1 MKRVLLGMS
10 GGVDSSVSAILLKN
24 QGYEVIGATMKLWCG
39 ANKQEKEKNEKSIQ
53 DAKKVCEK
61 LGIEHYIFDAQKEF
75 EKYVINDFVEQYKNA
90 KTPNPCIECNKKI
103 KFGYFFDKAQEL
115 KCDYVATGHYARIEY
130 SEKYNQY
137 VLRKSSEEKK
147 DQSYFLYTI
156 PKEKLDKIIFPLQD
170 FTSKEE
176 IRKIAQENNLEVA
189 EKKDSQ
195 EICFIPDNCYQNFL
209 ESRMNKPKEGNIILR
224 NGEILGKHKGL
235 INYTIGQRK
244 GIGISYKEPL
254 YVIEL
259 NQENNEVIVGTESEL
274 YSKKLF
280 ANSINW
286 QVDISKIANNNENKS
301 TEPSYIECFAKIRY
315 RAKEAEAIVR
325 IKENKLQCKD
335 NTKNND
341 KIDANNKNKKKND
354 TDETIE
360 IEFKEPQRAITKGQ
374 SVVFYDKDDIVL
386 GGGKIL

>member
-39 ANKQEKEKNEKSIQ
+39 ANKEEKEKNEKSIK

-61 LGIEHYIFDAQKEF
+61 LEIEHYVFDAQNEF

-115 KCDYVATGHYARIEY
+115 NCDYVATGHYARIEY

-137 VLRKSSEEKK
+137 VLRKSSEDKK

-156 PKEKLDKIIFPLQD
+156 PKEKLDKIIFPLQN

-259 NQENNEVIVGTESEL
+259 NQEKNEVIVGPESEL
-274 YSKKLF
+274 YTNKLF
-280 ANSINW
+280 ANNINW
-286 QVDISKIANNNENKS
+286 QVELNRNQDLC
-301 TEPSYIECFAKIRY
+301 CFAKIRY

-325 IKENKLQCKD
+325 IRKSELRDENKITNSQE
-335 NTKNND
+335 ND
-341 KIDANNKNKKKND
+341 KTKIINEIEKKN
-354 TDETIE
+354 EILE

-374 SVVFYDKDDIVL
+374 SVVFYDKDGVVL

>member
-39 ANKQEKEKNEKSIQ
+39 ANKEEKEKNEKSIQ
-53 DAKKVCEK
+53 DAKNVCEK
-61 LGIEHYIFDAQKEF
+61 LGIEHYVFDAQNEF
-75 EKYVINDFVEQYKNA
+75 EKYVINDFVKQYKNA

-115 KCDYVATGHYARIEY
+115 NCEYVATGHYARIEY
-130 SEKYNQY
+130 SEKYDQY
-137 VLRKSSEEKK
+137 VLKKSSEEKK

-156 PKEKLDKIIFPLQD
+156 PKEKLSKIIFPLQD

-176 IRKIAQENNLEVA
+176 IRKIAQENDLEIA
-189 EKKDSQ
+189 DKKDSQ

-209 ESRMNKPKEGNIILR
+209 ENRISKPKEGNIILS
-224 NGEILGKHKGL
+224 NGEILGKHNGL
-235 INYTIGQRK
+235 VNYTIGQRK
-244 GIGISYKEPL
+244 GIGISYKELL

-259 NQENNEVIVGTESEL
+259 RPDTNDVVVGPESEL

-280 ANSINW
+280 ANNINW
-286 QVDISKIANNNENKS
+286 QVDIDKIEKLNGKEEKEEEEEKVEIDNK
-301 TEPSYIECFAKIRY
+301 YYFKCFAKIRY
-315 RAKEAEAIVR
+315 RAKEAESAVK
-325 IKENKLQCKD
+325 IKRSELQEK
-335 NTKNND
+335 
-341 KIDANNKNKKKND
+341 
-354 TDETIE
+354 ETLE
-360 IEFKEPQRAITKGQ
+360 VEFKEPQRAITKGQ
-374 SVVFYDKDDIVL
+374 SVVFYDEDGIVL

>member
-10 GGVDSSVSAILLKN
+10 GGVDSSVSAILLKK

-39 ANKQEKEKNEKSIQ
+39 ANKEEKEKNEKSIQ

-61 LGIEHYIFDAQKEF
+61 LGIEHYVFDAQKEF
-75 EKYVINDFVEQYKNA
+75 EKYVIDDFVEQYKNA

-115 KCDYVATGHYARIEY
+115 DCEYVATGHYARIEF

-137 VLRKSSEEKK
+137 VLKKSEEEKK

-156 PKEKLDKIIFPLQD
+156 PKEKLDKIIFPLQN

-189 EKKDSQ
+189 NKKDSQ

-209 ESRMNKPKEGNIILR
+209 ENRINKQEKGNIKLR
-224 NGEILGKHKGL
+224 NGEILGKHNGL

-254 YVIEL
+254 YVVEL
-259 NQENNEVIVGTESEL
+259 NQEKNEVIVGTESEL
-274 YSKKLF
+274 YSNKLF
-280 ANSINW
+280 ADSINW
-286 QVDISKIANNNENKS
+286 QVETNRKQDLH
-301 TEPSYIECFAKIRY
+301 CFAKIRY
-315 RAKEAEAIVR
+315 RAKEAEATV
-325 IKENKLQCKD
+325 KD
-335 NTKNND
+335 KA
-341 KIDANNKNKKKND
+341 IDCQN
-354 TDETIE
+354 EMLE

-374 SVVFYDKDDIVL
+374 SIVFYDEDGIVL

>member
-53 DAKKVCEK
+53 DAKNVCEK
-61 LGIEHYIFDAQKEF
+61 LGIEHYVFDAQKEF

-103 KFGYFFDKAQEL
+103 KFGYFFDKADEL
-115 KCDYVATGHYARIEY
+115 NCDYIATGHYARIEY

-156 PKEKLDKIIFPLQD
+156 PKEKLDKIIFPLQN

-189 EKKDSQ
+189 NKKDSQ

-209 ESRMNKPKEGNIILR
+209 ENRMNKQKEGNIILR

-244 GIGISYKEPL
+244 GIRISYKEPL

-259 NQENNEVIVGTESEL
+259 NQETNEVIVGTESEL

-286 QVDISKIANNNENKS
+286 QIEPDIKQNLK
-301 TEPSYIECFAKIRY
+301 CFAKIRY

-325 IKENKLQCKD
+325 MR
-335 NTKNND
+335 KNESPE
-341 KIDANNKNKKKND
+341 KSKNKNSEN
-354 TDETIE
+354 ETLE

-374 SVVFYDKDDIVL
+374 SVVFYDKDGVVL

>member
-10 GGVDSSVSAILLKN
+10 GGVDSSVSAILLKK

-39 ANKQEKEKNEKSIQ
+39 ANKEEKEKNEKSIQ

-61 LGIEHYIFDAQKEF
+61 LGIEHYVFDAQKEF
-75 EKYVINDFVEQYKNA
+75 EKYVIDDFVEQYKNA

-115 KCDYVATGHYARIEY
+115 NCEYVATGHYARIEF

-137 VLRKSSEEKK
+137 VLKKSEEEKK

-156 PKEKLDKIIFPLQD
+156 PKEKLDKIIFPLQN

-189 EKKDSQ
+189 NKKDSQ

-209 ESRMNKPKEGNIILR
+209 ENRINKQEKGNIKLR
-224 NGEILGKHKGL
+224 NGEILGKHNGL

-254 YVIEL
+254 YVVEL
-259 NQENNEVIVGTESEL
+259 NQEKNEVIVGTESEL
-274 YSKKLF
+274 YSNKSL
-280 ANSINW
+280 ANNINW
-286 QVDISKIANNNENKS
+286 Q
-301 TEPSYIECFAKIRY
+301 IESDKEQDLHCFAKIRY
-315 RAKEAEAIVR
+315 RAKEAEAVVR
-325 IKENKLQCKD
+325 IRKNELQD
-335 NTKNND
+335 E
-341 KIDANNKNKKKND
+341 
-354 TDETIE
+354 DETLE

-374 SVVFYDKDDIVL
+374 SVVFYDKDGIVL

>member
-1 MKRVLLGMS
+1 MNKRVLLGMS

-39 ANKQEKEKNEKSIQ
+39 ANKEEKEKNEKSIQ
-53 DAKKVCEK
+53 DAKNVCEK
-61 LGIEHYIFDAQKEF
+61 LGIEHYVFDAQKEF

-115 KCDYVATGHYARIEY
+115 NCDYIATGHYARIEY
-130 SEKYNQY
+130 SGKYNQY
-137 VLRKSSEEKK
+137 VLKKSSEEKK

-156 PKEKLDKIIFPLQD
+156 PREKLNKIIFPLQD

-176 IRKIAQENNLEVA
+176 IRKMAKENSLEIA

-195 EICFIPDNCYQNFL
+195 EICFIPDNCYKNFI
-209 ESRMNKPKEGNIILR
+209 ENRISKPKQGNIILS
-224 NGEILGKHKGL
+224 NGEILGKHNGL

-259 NQENNEVIVGTESEL
+259 RPDTNDVVVGNEDEL

-280 ANSINW
+280 ANNINW
-286 QVDISKIANNNENKS
+286 QIDISKKIKD
-301 TEPSYIECFAKIRY
+301 TESERYIECFAKIRY

-325 IKENKLQCKD
+325 IRKNESPEKS
-335 NTKNND
+335 KNNE
-341 KIDANNKNKKKND
+341 N
-354 TDETIE
+354 ETLE
-360 IEFKEPQRAITKGQ
+360 VEFKELQRAITKGQ
-374 SVVFYDKDDIVL
+374 SVVFYDEDGIVL

>member
-1 MKRVLLGMS
+1 MEMNKRVLLGMS

-209 ESRMNKPKEGNIILR
+209 ESRMNKPKKGNIILK
-224 NGEILGKHKGL
+224 NGEILGKHNGL

-254 YVIEL
+254 YVLEL
-259 NQENNEVIVGTESEL
+259 NQEKNEVIVGPESEL
-274 YSKKLF
+274 YSNKLF
-280 ANSINW
+280 ANNINW
-286 QVDISKIANNNENKS
+286 QI
-301 TEPSYIECFAKIRY
+301 EPNLEQQDLHCFAKIRY

-325 IKENKLQCKD
+325 MRKNESPEKYKNSEN
-335 NTKNND
+335 
-341 KIDANNKNKKKND
+341 
-354 TDETIE
+354 ETLE

-374 SVVFYDKDDIVL
+374 SVVFYDEDGVVL